1 MSGPIIAWALLVV
14 TWALVLDSWAPADLL
29 VGGILAVGVLGLLR
43 VAGGPRA
50 PATPNPPLATQA
62 IAFLPMIAAA
72 ARDITV
78 GTWRVTLIVLGVRP
92 LTKPGIVVVPF
103 GDRTPRGVAVSS
115 FFITLAPGETLVG
128 IDEERR
134 AMLVHAIDGR
144 DPDAIRAHFERFY
157 QRHQRKVW
165 P

>member
-1 MSGPIIAWALLVV
+1 MSGAIFAWALLVAV
-14 TWALVLDSWAPADLL
+14 WALVLDSWDPADLL
-29 VGGILAVGVLGLLR
+29 VGGVLAAAVLTVLR
-43 VAGGPRA
+43 LSAGPRTGGPA
-50 PATPNPPLATQA
+50 PSFGTQA
-62 IAFLPMIAAA
+62 LAFLPMVGAA

-78 GTWRVTLIVLGVRP
+78 GTWRVALIVMGVRR
-92 LTKPGIVVVPF
+92 LTKPGIVAVPF

-134 AMLVHAIDGR
+134 EMFVHVVDGR
-144 DPDAIRAHFERFY
+144 DPDAIRAQFEHFY

>member
-1 MSGPIIAWALLVV
+1 MSGPIIAWVLLVCV
-14 TWALVLDSWAPADLL
+14 WALVLDSWDPADLA
-29 VGGILAVGVLGLLR
+29 VGGVLAVAVLAVLR
-43 VAGGPRA
+43 LSAGPRS
-50 PATPNPPLATQA
+50 PATGPALGTQA
-62 IAFLPMIAAA
+62 AAFLPLIGAA

-78 GTWRVTLIVLGVRP
+78 GTWRVTLIVLGVRQ
-92 LTKPGIVVVPF
+92 LTKPGIVTVPF
-103 GDRTPRGVAVSS
+103 GERSPRGVAVSG

-134 AMLVHAIDGR
+134 EMLVHVVDGR